1 MEYKYTS
8 PESLVK
14 IQEENAQQKAIERFR
29 KEGEL
34 NVALDYLCRATER
47 DIFIMLPEDVK
58 HRNPYLIEEIKKTVA
73 ML

>member
-14 IQEENAQQKAIERFR
+14 TQEENAQQKAIERFR

-34 NVALDYLCRATER
+34 NVALDYLCRATGR
-47 DIFIMLPEDVK
+47 DIFVILPEDVEE
-58 HRNPYLIEEIKKTVA
+58 RNPYLVKEIKETVK
-73 ML
+73 LL

>member
-14 IQEENAQQKAIERFR
+14 IQEENAQEKAIERFR

-34 NVALDYLCRATER
+34 QVALDYLCRATGR
-47 DIFIMLPEDVK
+47 DIFVILPEDVEE
-58 HRNPYLIEEIKKTVA
+58 RNPYLIKEIKETVK
-73 ML
+73 LL